1 MLWAWSEAGGGC
13 GVAEGKKRRR
23 EEPGVRRAQI
33 LAAAKR
39 SFMAHGLQ
47 ATTVDQ
53 IALEAKV
60 SVGLLYRFFKSKAA
74 IVEAIIIEDVEL
86 QLGQIGQLLVKAG
99 GDADRLRGMIGDVTA
114 RGSADRGRLAL
125 MLEIAAEVCRNR
137 ELRTFVQKRRKK
149 LQGDLVLSLEAMG
162 MVQGDAY
169 LLIEQLDR
177 ASAVATGFAVHALIH
192 ADAGT
197 VPPKTIRNLV
207 EAAILATD

>member
-1 MLWAWSEAGGGC
+1 M
-13 GVAEGKKRRR
+13 AEGKKRRR

-39 SFMAHGLQ
+39 SFKEHGLQ

-74 IVEAIIIEDVEL
+74 IVEAIIVEDVEL
-86 QLGQIGQLLVKAG
+86 QLSQMGRLLEKAG
-99 GDADRLRGMIGDVTA
+99 GDAACLRGLIGDVTA
-114 RGSADRGRLAL
+114 KGSVDRDRLAL

-137 ELRTFVQKRRKK
+137 ELRAFVQKRRKK
-149 LQGDLVLSLEAMG
+149 LQGDLALSLEATG
-162 MVQGDAY
+162 MAQGEAH

-177 ASAVATGFAVHALIH
+177 ASAVATGFAVYALIH
-192 ADAGT
+192 ADTGAA
-197 VPPKTIRNLV
+197 PPKTIRSLV
-207 EAAILATD
+207 EAAVLAAN